1 MKTGRQHTVPLSRQA
16 MAILEAARGL
26 DAERV
31 FAGVSRD
38 TVRRRFKAA
47 GGNGATL
54 HGMRSLFDAW
64 AHREGFASILVDLAL
79 AHVVGS
85 ATVQAYRRD
94 PMIAQRASMM
104 QRWADSLDG

>member
-1 MKTGRQHTVPLSRQA
+1 M
-16 MAILEAARGL
+16 
-26 DAERV
+26 

-104 QRWADSLDG
+104 QRSADSLDG